1 MMDQMSLD
9 AFLAS
14 PLVQLNF
21 VGLAGIV
28 VWHLIPRRRANTRL
42 VVQIAF
48 FVVMTAILVG
58 NGIAPHRF
66 EGDAAE
72 DASALLA
79 VSAKLL
85 WWVHLAWAII
95 GFVRIYLVL
104 EGQPREARLL
114 QDLVVGVVYL
124 STALSIL
131 AFVFGVPIGTL
142 VATSGV
148 IAIILGLALQNTLSD
163 VFSGIALSLGRPY
176 VIGDW
181 ILLSDGTEGRVVEST
196 WRSTHLLTGA
206 NNVVVLPN
214 SFLAKL
220 GLTNISRPDE
230 THWLTLIVR
239 VAPTRMPSIVV
250 DVMRSVLLSCNSIV
264 KEPPPLVALKGLDAT
279 ALEIELQ
286 FAVASPAQRTPARN
300 EVLDLVYRHCKS
312 AGLLLAMPPESAIA
326 MLDLPTEETAEPPR
340 VTPLELIE
348 AIPIFAAL
356 TGDEKRALAEAT
368 SVRDFRKG
376 EVIVRQGELLS
387 ALMMVRAGVIAMRH
401 EERRLRTA
409 GAGRF
414 LRRDGTARRH
424 GRSLHTR
431 GLDARHCLRDRPA
444 GFCPAAHQSPGHG
457 GRPRFEL
464 VQTRPTGPDRCGPG
478 SSTGAERAR
487 LPEGQ
492 SRRFSTTRCQSRY
505 SYPARLRTH
514 SKLFAAFAGTSSD
527 TVSIRSELQAL

>member
-1 MMDQMSLD
+1 MMAQMSLD

-28 VWHLIPRRRANTRL
+28 VWHLIPGRRANTRL

-48 FVVMTAILVG
+48 FLVMTAILVG
-58 NGIAPHRF
+58 NNIAPHRF
-66 EGDAAE
+66 EGDGAE
-72 DASALLA
+72 QASALLV

-124 STALSIL
+124 GTALSIL
-131 AFVFGVPIGTL
+131 AFVFGVPIGAL

-163 VFSGIALSLGRPY
+163 VFSGIALTLGRPY
-176 VIGDW
+176 GIGDW

-214 SFLAKL
+214 SLLAKL

-239 VAPTRMPSIVV
+239 VAPTRMPAIVV

-264 KEPPPLVALKGLDAT
+264 KEPPPIVALKGLDAT

-286 FAVASPAQRTPARN
+286 FRVTSPAQRTPARN

-312 AGLLLAMPPESAIA
+312 AGLLLAMPPASAVA

-376 EVIVRQGELLS
+376 EVIVRQGELLTT
-387 ALMMVRAGVIAMRH
+387 LMMVRAGVIVMRH
-401 EERRLRTA
+401 EEEEFGRLAPGDFFGETGLLAGMGEAYTLEALTRVTVYEIDQQAFAPLLMNRPAMAEDLALSLSRRARQVQA
-409 GAGRF
+409 GAAQGPQQERSVRAF
-414 LRRDGTARRH
+414 LKAI
-424 GRSLHTR
+424 
-431 GLDARHCLRDRPA
+431 
-444 GFCPAAHQSPGHG
+444 
-457 GRPRFEL
+457 
-464 VQTRPTGPDRCGPG
+464 QTIFHR
-478 SSTGAERAR
+478 
-487 LPEGQ
+487 
-492 SRRFSTTRCQSRY
+492 
-505 SYPARLRTH
+505 
-514 SKLFAAFAGTSSD
+514 
-527 TVSIRSELQAL
+527 